1 MSQLIKIVLID
12 SLCAGAKA
20 ELVMEGNTS
29 VTGENGIGKSSF
41 IKLIPVF
48 YGASPGRLVKAGTN
62 RESFANWYLPRS
74 SSFIV
79 FEYVNFAGDARCAIM
94 HRSGEGYAYR
104 LVSSAWSPELL
115 YRDYDAGLLV
125 LPGELHGHLTHL
137 GIACSPELQPY
148 HYRQIIQFNSGTA
161 HLEKITDAT
170 KRKLIVSLRMGFSLA
185 PKRKDFN
192 GIDFVTLALIE
203 SGGTFDT
210 MKATMAEILQQDNA
224 DPSRTLMMLN
234 AQPFR
239 NVIDNRAGYLLMESL
254 KPVIFEMNRHCHEFR
269 AVLRQLGVHKRRA
282 LMVEEKLKERQNGR
296 VEALAQLSSEDEQ
309 LQNRNR
315 DHMSGLSGLKGE
327 AQTLV
332 TEAESWQHRFNEKRD
347 RYLQNRTQALSEEF
361 DQLGE
366 IRDQL
371 HLKQEHQVKLNRQ
384 GADIR
389 SVFLELEAAA
399 KQAAADGK
407 SAAFSKYHASSHA
420 IQQRHQELSAT
431 QDKLLDERR
440 AAHEDELAVH
450 QQEQLQATGTQARE
464 LARAEQLKSLSAL
477 PDAQIALDASQKG
490 INEQML
496 LIAEFQNA
504 LSVVSAEVES
514 LSLERQTRAA
524 EYSGLQAR
532 RDALVES
539 RNTIKL
545 QINAGAETLLGFLR
559 RHHPTWTDNIA
570 RLVPTETLMRT
581 DLNPALLE
589 AVQESLYGVEINLDV
604 LPQATVASVHALEAE
619 VVLLTTQIGALGT
632 DMEVIERQQRGVEDR
647 LRQTGIRAS
656 AAQKELTNASLD
668 LETLKGDHAGLVD
681 RARDEVVQELE
692 IQAARVLEAAHRLE
706 LIASHLDSLK
716 KRHRQEISDLQGEA
730 DKSRLQLTQ
739 DQSRA
744 ELELQTAE
752 ERVDATL
759 AAELERALAD
769 LEAQL
774 KSAGVDD
781 TASKRLGAEIAELE
795 KPIKR
800 LRDHESEIDGY
811 RLWVRESV
819 PAVPE
824 RKAALAR
831 AIAEF
836 ERISRAIEQ
845 WQLELRAAQK
855 TISERRKA
863 LVTEGHADDQELGA
877 VSRVLRDLEQIDA
890 AAEAHLGSTLKAADI
905 EDEVGKLKRRK
916 SEHHRK
922 GAELYRDVHHRFVRE
937 RLVHTPQGAA
947 IEQIINHASNSADV
961 LELAWLEAAANLQEY
976 IEISHPDQKTKLII
990 QAKNLSDELCDNR
1003 SKLQHLH
1010 RSILKLGKDATEK
1023 ASEVLGSFAQIRQFE
1038 FKVSSRIHEMS
1049 FWDDMTNYE
1058 QQYKRWSG
1066 MGVDYLPTDGFMD
1079 ALRTVE
1085 RQIEG
1090 GAFTSQLSDCFD
1102 VSVTCND
1109 QGRVKIATNNAELI
1123 HLSST
1128 GLTKIIVAMIYV
1140 SLFELLRNEADFQ
1153 MSIPIDEALELS
1165 PENYVALVNYFN
1177 DRGLSMLA
1185 CFPGGAPELLR
1196 QFNNRY
1202 SLERRSD
1209 TDSIV
1214 VKEYGMEEKDEL
1226 DDLNDA
1232 LGSDDRKDAQ

>member
-1 MSQLIKIVLID
+1 MSQLIKIVLVD

-20 ELVMEGNTS
+20 ELAMKGNTS

-48 YGASPGRLVKAGTN
+48 YGASPGRLVKATTN

-79 FEYVNFAGDARCAIM
+79 FDYINHAGDARCAIM

-104 LVSSAWSPELL
+104 LVSSAWSAELL
-115 YRDYDAGLLV
+115 YRDYETGLLV
-125 LPGELHGHLTHL
+125 LPGELHGHLAHQ
-137 GIACSPELQPY
+137 GISCSPELQPY

-161 HLEKITDAT
+161 HLEKVADAG
-170 KRKLIVSLRMGFSLA
+170 KRKLIVSLRPGFSLA

-239 NVIDNRAGYLLMESL
+239 SVVDNRAGYLLMESL
-254 KPVIFEMNRHCHEFR
+254 KPAIFDMNRHAHDFR
-269 AVLRQLGVHKRRA
+269 AVIRQMGVHKRRA
-282 LMVEEKLKERQNGR
+282 LMVEEKLKERQNAR
-296 VEALAQLSSEDEQ
+296 TEALTLLHSEDDQ
-309 LQNRNR
+309 LQSRSR
-315 DHMSGLSGLKGE
+315 DLMSGLNGQKGE
-327 AQTLV
+327 ANVLV
-332 TEAESWQHRFNEKRD
+332 AAEETWLQRFEEKRD
-347 RYLQNRTQALSEEF
+347 GYLKNRTQELSEEF

-371 HLKQEHQVKLNRQ
+371 HLKQEHQVKLSRQ

-389 SVFLELEAAA
+389 SVFQELEAAA
-399 KQAAADGK
+399 RQAAADGRNG
-407 SAAFSKYHASSHA
+407 AFSKYQASLRV
-420 IQQRHQELSAT
+420 IQQRQQELSVT
-431 QDKLLDERR
+431 QAKLLDERR
-440 AAHEDELAVH
+440 AAHEEELAAH
-450 QQEQLQATGTQARE
+450 QQEQLQATGAQARE
-464 LARAEQLKSLSAL
+464 LARAEQLKSVSAL
-477 PDAQIALDASQKG
+477 PEAQIALDESQRG

-496 LIAEFQNA
+496 VIAEFQNA
-504 LSVVSAEVES
+504 LNAVSAEADS
-514 LSLERQTRAA
+514 LSQERQTRAA

-532 RDALVES
+532 RDALGEA
-539 RNTIKL
+539 REDLKQ

-559 RHHPTWTDNIA
+559 RHHPGWTENIA
-570 RLVPTETLMRT
+570 RLVPAETLMRT

-604 LPQATVASVHALEAE
+604 LPQATVASTHALESE
-619 VVLLTTQIGALGT
+619 VALLTTQILEISTEIDA
-632 DMEVIERQQRGVEDR
+632 VERQQRAVEDR

-656 AAQKELTNASLD
+656 AAQKELSNACLS
-668 LETLKGDHAGLVD
+668 LETLKGDHAGLID
-681 RARDEVVQELE
+681 HAREEVVREIE
-692 IQAARVLEAAHRLE
+692 IQAALIVEVAHRLD
-706 LIASHLDSLK
+706 LSISQVHNLK
-716 KRHRQEISDLQGEA
+716 KRHQQELGDLQAEGE
-730 DKSRLQLTQ
+730 KSQQQLVQ

-744 ELELQTAE
+744 DLELQTAQN
-752 ERVDATL
+752 RVDATL
-759 AAELERALAD
+759 IAELERAQAD
-769 LEAQL
+769 MEARL
-774 KSAGVDD
+774 KSAGIDD
-781 TASKRLGAEIAELE
+781 TAGKRLSSEIAELE
-795 KPIKR
+795 KVVKR
-800 LRDHESEIDGY
+800 LRDHESQIDGY
-811 RLWVRESV
+811 RLWVKESV

-831 AIAEF
+831 ATAEL
-836 ERISRAIEQ
+836 ERVTRAIEQ
-845 WQLELRAAQK
+845 LQLELRAAQK
-855 TISERRKA
+855 AIAERRKA
-863 LVTEGHADDQELGA
+863 LVTQGYADDLELGA
-877 VSRVLRDLEQIDA
+877 VSRVLRELDQINA
-890 AAEAHLGSTLKAADI
+890 ASEAHLGSTLKAEDI
-905 EDEVGKLKRRK
+905 EDEVGKLKRRRGAC
-916 SEHHRK
+916 HRE
-922 GAELYRDVHHRFVRE
+922 GVELYRQVHHRFVRD

-947 IEQIINHASNSADV
+947 IEQIINHASNASHE
-961 LELAWLEAAANLQEY
+961 LELAWLEAAPSLQEY

-1003 SKLQHLH
+1003 SKLQQLH
-1010 RSILKLGKDATEK
+1010 RSILKLGKDATAK
-1023 ASEVLGSFAQIRQFE
+1023 ASEVLSSFAQIRQFE

-1066 MGVDYLPTDGFMD
+1066 MGSDYLPTDGFMD
-1079 ALRTVE
+1079 ALRTIE
-1085 RQIEG
+1085 RQIEA
-1090 GAFTSQLSDCFD
+1090 GAFTSQLADCFD

-1109 QGRVKIATNNAELI
+1109 QGRVKVATNNAELI
-1123 HLSST
+1123 NLSST

-1177 DRGLSMLA
+1177 ERGLSMLA

-1214 VKEYGMEEKDEL
+1214 VKEYGIEEKDEL

-1232 LGSDDRKDAQ
+1232 LGSDDREDAL

>member
-1 MSQLIKIVLID
+1 MSQLVKIVLID

-20 ELVMEGNTS
+20 ELLMEGNTS

-79 FEYVNFAGDARCAIM
+79 FEYVNFAGDTRCAIM

-104 LVSSAWSPELL
+104 LVSSAWSSELL
-115 YRDYDAGLLV
+115 YRDYESGLLV

-137 GIACSPELQPY
+137 GITCSPELQPY

-161 HLEKITDAT
+161 HLEKIADAT
-170 KRKLIVSLRMGFSLA
+170 KRKMIVSLRMGFSLA

-192 GIDFVTLALIE
+192 GIDLVTLALIE

-234 AQPFR
+234 AQHFR
-239 NVIDNRAGYLLMESL
+239 SVVDNRAGYLLMESL
-254 KPVIFEMNRHCHEFR
+254 KTVIFEMNRHCHEYR
-269 AVLRQLGVHKRRA
+269 AVLRQMGVHKRRA
-282 LMVEEKLKERQNGR
+282 LLIEEKLKERQNAR
-296 VEALAQLSSEDEQ
+296 VQALAQLHSEDDK
-309 LQNRNR
+309 LQHRNR
-315 DHMSGLSGLKGE
+315 DQMSGLNGQKVE
-327 AQTLV
+327 AHTLV
-332 TEAESWQHRFNEKRD
+332 AEEEGWQRRFDEKRD
-347 RYLQNRTQALSEEF
+347 GYLQSRTQELSEEF
-361 DQLGE
+361 DQLAE

-371 HLKQEHQVKLNRQ
+371 HLKQEHQIKLNRQ

-389 SVFLELEAAA
+389 SVFQELEAAVR
-399 KQAAADGK
+399 QAAADGRN
-407 SAAFSKYHASSHA
+407 AAFAKYQSSSQS
-420 IQQRHQELSAT
+420 IQRRHQELSVT

-440 AAHEDELAVH
+440 GAHEDELAMH
-450 QQEQLQATGTQARE
+450 QQELLHATGTQARE
-464 LARAEQLKSLSAL
+464 LARVEQLKSLSAL
-477 PDAQIALDASQKG
+477 PEAQIALDESQRG

-496 LIAEFQNA
+496 MVAEFQNA
-504 LSVVSAEVES
+504 LNVVLAEVES
-514 LSLERQTRAA
+514 LSQERKTRAA
-524 EYSGLQAR
+524 EYSGFQAR
-532 RDALVES
+532 QDALVES
-539 RNTIKL
+539 RESLKQ

-559 RHHPTWTDNIA
+559 RHHPSWTENIA
-570 RLVPTETLMRT
+570 RLVPAETLMRT

-589 AVQESLYGVEINLDV
+589 AVQQSLYGVEINLDV
-604 LPQATVASVHALEAE
+604 LPQATVASANALEAE
-619 VVLLTTQIGALGT
+619 VALLTTQIEALDT
-632 DMEVIERQQRGVEDR
+632 DMTAVERQQRGVEDR

-656 AAQKELTNASLD
+656 AAQKELSNACLD
-668 LETLKGDHAGLVD
+668 LETLQGDHAGLID
-681 RARDEVVQELE
+681 RAREEVVQEVE
-692 IQAARVLEAAHRLE
+692 MQASRVSQAAHRLE
-706 LIASHLDSLK
+706 LIVSHLDSLK
-716 KRHRQEISDLQGEA
+716 KRHKQEVSDLQADA

-744 ELELQTAE
+744 ELELQTAQQ
-752 ERVDATL
+752 RVDATL
-759 AAELERALAD
+759 AAELERAQAD

-774 KSAGVDD
+774 ESAGVDD
-781 TASKRLGAEIAELE
+781 TASKRLGSEIAELE
-795 KPIKR
+795 KKVKR
-800 LRDHESEIDGY
+800 LRGHESEIDGY
-811 RLWVRESV
+811 RLWVKESV

-845 WQLELRAAQK
+845 SQLALRTAQK
-855 TISERRKA
+855 EITERRKV
-863 LVTEGHADDQELGA
+863 LVVQGHADDLELGA
-877 VSRVLRDLEQIDA
+877 VSRVLLNLEQINA

-905 EDEVGKLKRRK
+905 EDEVGKLKRRRG
-916 SEHHRK
+916 EHHRK
-922 GAELYRDVHHRFVRE
+922 GVELYREVHHRFVRD

-947 IEQIINHASNSADV
+947 IEQIINNASNSAYE
-961 LELAWLEAAANLQEY
+961 LELAWLEAAPNLQEY
-976 IEISHPDQKTKLII
+976 IEISNPDQKTKLII

-1023 ASEVLGSFAQIRQFE
+1023 ASEVLSSFAQIRQFE

-1066 MGVDYLPTDGFMD
+1066 MGGDYLPTDGFMD

-1085 RQIEG
+1085 RQIEN

-1109 QGRVKIATNNAELI
+1109 QGRVKVATNNAELI

-1165 PENYVALVNYFN
+1165 PENYVALVDYFN
-1177 DRGLSMLA
+1177 ERGLSMLA

-1209 TDSIV
+1209 SDSIV

-1232 LGSDDRKDAQ
+1232 LGSDDREDAL

>member
-1 MSQLIKIVLID
+1 MSQLIKIVLVD

-20 ELVMEGNTS
+20 ELAMKGNTS

-48 YGASPGRLVKAGTN
+48 YGASPGRLVKATAN

-79 FEYVNFAGDARCAIM
+79 FDYINHAGDARCAIM

-104 LVSSAWSPELL
+104 LVSSAWSAELL
-115 YRDYDAGLLV
+115 YRDYETGLLV
-125 LPGELHGHLTHL
+125 LPGELHGHLAHQ
-137 GIACSPELQPY
+137 GISCSPELQPY

-161 HLEKITDAT
+161 HLEKVADAG
-170 KRKLIVSLRMGFSLA
+170 KRKLIVSLRPGFSLA

-239 NVIDNRAGYLLMESL
+239 SVVDNRAGYLLMESL
-254 KPVIFEMNRHCHEFR
+254 KPAIFDMNRHAHDFR
-269 AVLRQLGVHKRRA
+269 AVIRQMGVHKRRA
-282 LMVEEKLKERQNGR
+282 LMVEEKLKERQTAR
-296 VEALAQLSSEDEQ
+296 TEALALLHSEDDQ
-309 LQNRNR
+309 LQSRSR
-315 DHMSGLSGLKGE
+315 DLMSGLNGQKGE
-327 AQTLV
+327 ANVLV
-332 TEAESWQHRFNEKRD
+332 AAEEVWLQRFEEKRD
-347 RYLQNRTQALSEEF
+347 GYLKNRTQELSEEF

-389 SVFLELEAAA
+389 SVFQELEAAA
-399 KQAAADGK
+399 RQAAADGRN
-407 SAAFSKYHASSHA
+407 ATFSKYQASLQV
-420 IQQRHQELSAT
+420 IQRRQQELSVT
-431 QDKLLDERR
+431 QAKLLDERR
-440 AAHEDELAVH
+440 AAHEEELAMH
-450 QQEQLQATGTQARE
+450 QQEQLEATGAHARE
-464 LARAEQLKSLSAL
+464 LARAEQLKSVSAL
-477 PDAQIALDASQKG
+477 PEAQIALDESQRA
-490 INEQML
+490 INEQL
-496 LIAEFQNA
+496 LVIAEFQNA
-504 LSVVSAEVES
+504 LNVVSAEADS
-514 LSLERQTRAA
+514 LSQERQTRAA

-532 RDALVES
+532 RDAVGEAREDL
-539 RNTIKL
+539 KQ

-559 RHHPTWTDNIA
+559 RHHPSWTENIA

-604 LPQATVASVHALEAE
+604 LPQATVASTHALESE
-619 VVLLTTQIGALGT
+619 VALLTTQILQISTEMDA
-632 DMEVIERQQRGVEDR
+632 VERQQRAVEDR

-656 AAQKELTNASLD
+656 AAQKELSNACLTLD
-668 LETLKGDHAGLVD
+668 TLKGDQAGLID
-681 RARDEVVQELE
+681 HAREEVVQEIE
-692 IQAARVLEAAHRLE
+692 IQAARIAEVAHRLE
-706 LIASHLDSLK
+706 LSVSQVRSLK
-716 KRHRQEISDLQGEA
+716 KRHKQEVDDLQADGE
-730 DKSRLQLTQ
+730 KSQQQLVQ

-744 ELELQTAE
+744 DLELQTAQN
-752 ERVDATL
+752 RIDATL
-759 AAELERALAD
+759 AGELERAQTD
-769 LEAQL
+769 LEARL

-781 TASKRLGAEIAELE
+781 TAGKRLNSEIAELE
-795 KPIKR
+795 KVVRR
-800 LRDHESEIDGY
+800 LRDHESQIDGY
-811 RLWVRESV
+811 RLWVKESV

-831 AIAEF
+831 AIAEL
-836 ERISRAIEQ
+836 ERVTRAIEQ
-845 WQLELRAAQK
+845 LQLELRAAQK
-855 TISERRKA
+855 AIAERRRE
-863 LVTEGHADDQELGA
+863 LVTQGHADDLELGA
-877 VSRVLRDLEQIDA
+877 VSRVLRELDQINA
-890 AAEAHLGSTLKAADI
+890 AAEAHLGSTLKAEDI
-905 EDEVGKLKRRK
+905 EDEVGKLKRRRGAC
-916 SEHHRK
+916 HRE
-922 GAELYRDVHHRFVRE
+922 GVELYRQVHHRFVRD

-947 IEQIINHASNSADV
+947 IEQIINHASNASHE
-961 LELAWLEAAANLQEY
+961 LELAWLEAAPSLQEY

-1003 SKLQHLH
+1003 SKLQQLH
-1010 RSILKLGKDATEK
+1010 RSILKLGKDATAK
-1023 ASEVLGSFAQIRQFE
+1023 ASEVLSSFAQIRQFE

-1066 MGVDYLPTDGFMD
+1066 MGSDYLPTDGFMD
-1079 ALRTVE
+1079 ALRTIE
-1085 RQIEG
+1085 RQIEA
-1090 GAFTSQLSDCFD
+1090 GAFTSQLADCFD

-1109 QGRVKIATNNAELI
+1109 QGRVKVATNNAELI
-1123 HLSST
+1123 NLSST

-1177 DRGLSMLA
+1177 ERGLSMLA

-1214 VKEYGMEEKDEL
+1214 VKEYGIEEKDEL

-1232 LGSDDRKDAQ
+1232 LGSDDREDAL